1 VARGRLVEEKARRL
15 LALAAHFSETVRM
28 NNVTNWKI
36 PKLPFL
42 IGNLLLLGFAYF
54 IVWKSRHPISQGEA
68 VLCIVV
74 VAIGAVVGCL
84 PFILD
89 YRAIGKMIEVNA
101 LGAVAD
107 KIQDLEKLAAQINSA
122 TNEWMNVQSQA
133 EKTSAGSKEVAEKM
147 AGEVREFSQFMQKI
161 NDSEKATLRLEAEK
175 LRRAEGEW
183 LQILVRILDH
193 IFVLNL
199 AAARSGQPEL
209 AGQIANFQNACLG
222 VARRVGLVSFIA
234 EPNKPFDPE
243 RHQVAGS
250 RTQPTADAVVGETA
264 GAGYTFQ
271 GRLLRPAVVHL
282 RKENIPATASI
293 ETTTSAKTPVLE
305 SDEDPDQLSL

>member
-1 VARGRLVEEKARRL
+1 
-15 LALAAHFSETVRM
+15 M
-28 NNVTNWKI
+28 NDVTNWKL
-36 PKLPFL
+36 PKWPFL
-42 IGNLLLLGFAYF
+42 LGFALLLGFAYF

-68 VLCIVV
+68 VLCSVV

-89 YRAIGKMIEVNA
+89 YRAIGKVIEVNA

-107 KIQDLEKLAAQINSA
+107 KISDLEKLAAQINSA

-133 EKTSAGSKEVAEKM
+133 EKTSAGAKEIAEKM
-147 AGEVREFSQFMQKI
+147 GLEVRDFSQFMQKI
-161 NDSEKATLRLEAEK
+161 NDSEKATLRLEVEK

-183 LQILVRILDH
+183 LQVFVRTLDH
-193 IFVLNL
+193 IFALNL
-199 AAARSGQPEL
+199 AAARSGKPEL
-209 AGQIANFQNACLG
+209 AGQIASFQNACLG
-222 VARRVGLVSFIA
+222 VARRVGLVSFA
-234 EPNKPFDPE
+234 ATPDKPFDPE

-250 RTQPTADAVVGETA
+250 RTPPPADAIVGETV

-271 GRLLRPAVVHL
+271 GRLLRPAIVHL
-282 RKENIPATASI
+282 RKENVPATASI
-293 ETTTSAKTPVLE
+293 EATSFGEKPVLE

>member
-1 VARGRLVEEKARRL
+1 
-15 LALAAHFSETVRM
+15 M
-28 NNVTNWKI
+28 NDVTNWKL
-36 PKLPFL
+36 PKWPFL
-42 IGNLLLLGFAYF
+42 LGFALLLGFAYF

-74 VAIGAVVGCL
+74 VALGAVVGCL

-89 YRAIGKMIEVNA
+89 YRAIGKVIEVNA

-107 KIQDLEKLAAQINSA
+107 KISDLEKLAAQINSA

-133 EKTSAGSKEVAEKM
+133 EKTSAGSKEIADKM
-147 AGEVREFSQFMQKI
+147 AAEVRDFSQFMQKI
-161 NDSEKATLRLEAEK
+161 NDSEKSTLRLEAEK

-183 LQILVRILDH
+183 LQVFVRTLDH
-193 IFVLNL
+193 IFALNV
-199 AAARSGQPEL
+199 AASRSGQPEL
-209 AGQIANFQNACLG
+209 AGQIASFQNACLG
-222 VARRVGLVSFIA
+222 VARRVGLVSFVA
-234 EPNKPFDPE
+234 EPDKPFDPE

-250 RTQPTADAVVGETA
+250 RAQPTADAIVGETV

-282 RKENIPATASI
+282 RKENIPALASVEEKI
-293 ETTTSAKTPVLE
+293 STEIPTLE
-305 SDEDPDQLSL
+305 NEGDPDQLSL

>member
-1 VARGRLVEEKARRL
+1 
-15 LALAAHFSETVRM
+15 M
-28 NNVTNWKI
+28 NDVTNWKL
-36 PKLPFL
+36 PKWPFL
-42 IGNLLLLGFAYF
+42 LGFALLLGFAVF
-54 IVWKSRHPISQGEA
+54 IVWKSRHPISEGEA

-84 PFILD
+84 PFVLD
-89 YRAIGKMIEVNA
+89 YRAIGKVIEVNA

-107 KIQDLEKLAAQINSA
+107 KISDLEKLAAQINSA

-133 EKTSAGSKEVAEKM
+133 EKTSAGSKEIADKM
-147 AGEVREFSQFMQKI
+147 ATEVREFGQFMQKI

-175 LRRAEGEW
+175 LRRSESEW
-183 LQILVRILDH
+183 LQIVVRILDH
-193 IFVLNL
+193 VFSLNL

-209 AGQIANFQNACLG
+209 AGQIASFQNACLG

-234 EPNKPFDPE
+234 EPDKPFDPE
-243 RHQVAGS
+243 RHQIAGN
-250 RTQPTADAVVGETA
+250 RAQPAEGAVVGETV

-282 RKENIPATASI
+282 RKENPPAPANVAAK
-293 ETTTSAKTPVLE
+293 TSAEMPALE
-305 SDEDPDQLSL
+305 NEGDPDQLSL